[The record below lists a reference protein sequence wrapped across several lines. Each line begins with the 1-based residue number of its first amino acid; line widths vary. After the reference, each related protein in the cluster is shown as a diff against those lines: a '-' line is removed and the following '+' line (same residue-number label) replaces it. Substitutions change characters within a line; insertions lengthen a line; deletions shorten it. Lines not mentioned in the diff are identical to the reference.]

1 MPRLKALGNSNRPL
15 SEDIQRLIMTSRP
28 RTFMKVLKEEFL
40 MQEPDSPIVNTL
52 WKTMILLSV
61 FHKKDWEFLRNIF
74 LSLQKDDMLFM
85 QNLAKFQIKESEK
98 KKGTIWLGGLTSK
111 RTSLHDEMI
120 NRGISEGPNSMRE
133 IYKRFRELMNG

>member
-1 MPRLKALGNSNRPL
+1 
-15 SEDIQRLIMTSRP
+15 
-28 RTFMKVLKEEFL
+28 MKVLKEEFL

-74 LSLQKDDMLFM
+74 LSLQEDNLMFM
-85 QNLAKFQIKESEK
+85 QNFAKFQINESKK

-111 RTSLHDEMI
+111 PTSLHDEMI
-120 NRGISEGPNSMRE
+120 NRGI
-133 IYKRFRELMNG
+133 